1 MREVSLVGSKG
12 EEAGANFSEYNRL
25 LETKIPLLQHILPWG
40 AMSVIKDAKQSDDGP
55 IWWVRPGEQSIPC
68 AAPSTPSK
76 SLVGYKRARNS
87 REKEV
92 EDRTYP
98 HLDHVDNPRQTTHA
112 VGVLKAV
119 KIGRHFSG

>member
-1 MREVSLVGSKG
+1 MMVLFGGFVLVNKG
-12 EEAGANFSEYNRL
+12 KLSHLIYLVRANNNL
-25 LETKIPLLQHILPWG
+25 NI
-40 AMSVIKDAKQSDDGP
+40 
-55 IWWVRPGEQSIPC
+55 SIPC

>member
-1 MREVSLVGSKG
+1 MMVLFGGFVLVNKGNFDQGFTHQSRSVLGPGGAVRGSLILIK
-12 EEAGANFSEYNRL
+12 NRPNNN
-25 LETKIPLLQHILPWG
+25 IN
-40 AMSVIKDAKQSDDGP
+40 S
-55 IWWVRPGEQSIPC
+55 SIPC